1 MRALIYHEGQRAV
14 QDEANTRRLADNLAH
29 WNGPVVDFASHA
41 DFLLFATHND
51 GYLRFATLSGD
62 PPLVEIAG
70 PSALRFVEGL
80 ALPAIGGA
88 FGGLA
93 INLATARRVR
103 LNGAFDEDEPWVMD
117 LDETFTLCRKYMAPS
132 MALGGPAVAGP
143 ASSATVAANDA
154 GLVAALAAAETVFIA
169 SATPEGA
176 PDVAHRG
183 GPAGFARIEDGRL
196 EWPEYLGDGVFK
208 SAGNVRSTGR
218 FTMLIPDFTTGDG
231 YEVACVDADYRNLR
245 TSRRE
250 RIDPLVQDGQPY
262 PVQGLLGGRIERAW
276 RVERVTR
283 PRARLEKALRVTSKS
298 TVDEQAP
305 Q

>member
-1 MRALIYHEGQRAV
+1 MRPLVYHEGQRAV

-41 DFLLFATHND
+41 DFLLFATHVE

-62 PPLVEIAG
+62 APLVEVAG
-70 PSALRFVEGL
+70 PSALRFADGL
-80 ALPAIGGA
+80 ALPAMSGA

-93 INLATARRVR
+93 INLSTARRVR
-103 LNGAFDEDEPWVMD
+103 LNGVFDEDEPWVMD
-117 LDETFTLCRKYMAPS
+117 LDETFTLCRKYMARS
-132 MALGGPAVAGP
+132 MAAGGPPIAGP
-143 ASSATVAANDA
+143 TGSAEVSSDDA
-154 GLVAALAAAETVFIA
+154 GLAAALAKAEAVFIA
-169 SATPEGA
+169 SVAPDGA

-183 GPAGFARIEDGRL
+183 GPAGFARVEGGRL

-208 SAGNVRSTGR
+208 SAGNVRATGR
-218 FTMLIPDFTTGDG
+218 FTMLIPDFETGDG
-231 YEVACVDADYRNLR
+231 YEAACVDAVYRNLR

-283 PRARLEKALRVTSKS
+283 PRTRIEKALRVTSNS

>member
-1 MRALIYHEGQRAV
+1 MRPLVYHEGQRAV

-41 DFLLFATHND
+41 DFLLFATNVD

-62 PPLVEIAG
+62 APLVEVAG
-70 PSALRFVEGL
+70 PSALRFTEGL
-80 ALPAIGGA
+80 SLPAMSGA

-103 LNGAFDEDEPWVMD
+103 LNGAFDQDEPWVMD
-117 LDETFTLCRKYMAPS
+117 LDESFTLCRKYMAPS
-132 MALGGPAVAGP
+132 MAVSGPAVAGP
-143 ASSATVAANDA
+143 SDPTEVAPDDA
-154 GLVAALAAAETVFIA
+154 GLAAALAAAEAVFIA
-169 SATPEGA
+169 SASPDGA
-176 PDVAHRG
+176 PDVQHRG
-183 GPAGFARIEDGRL
+183 GPAGFARIENGRL

-208 SAGNVRSTGR
+208 SAGNVRATGR
-218 FTMLIPDFTTGDG
+218 FTMLIPDFGTGGG
-231 YEVACVDADYRNLR
+231 YEVTCVDAEYRNLR

-283 PRARLEKALRVTSKS
+283 PRTRIEKALRVTSKS